1 MGITEIVLQGAAGGA
16 ISTVDPTAAGGHM
29 PSSPLYERDFYAWA
43 NEQAALLREGKLK
56 EADIA
61 HIAEEIESMGRT
73 EKRELISRLTVLAL
87 HLLKWHHQPGL
98 RGPSWRATIRLQRH
112 DLTAHL
118 GDNPSLKALLPEA
131 IEQAYG
137 RAVIEAEAETGLP
150 EFTFPAACPWSF
162 EEMMSEDF
170 WPEAEV

>member
-1 MGITEIVLQGAAGGA
+1 
-16 ISTVDPTAAGGHM
+16 M

-61 HIAEEIESMGRT
+61 HIAEEIESLGRT
-73 EKRELISRLTVLAL
+73 EKRELISRLTILAL
-87 HLLKWHHQPGL
+87 HFLKWHYQPGL

-112 DLTAHL
+112 DLISHL

-131 IEQAYG
+131 IERAYE
-137 RAVIEAEAETGLP
+137 RAVIEAEAESGLRKSA
-150 EFTFPAACPWSF
+150 FPAACPWPF
-162 EEMMSEDF
+162 ETMIREDF
-170 WPEAEV
+170 WPEDEA